1 MKINSILSVFTP
13 KDTKFFQMLKE
24 TSDILV
30 EAGVGLELL
39 FTSSDEEHVKEVC
52 QRIKEQEI
60 KGDKVTSRISKALNN
75 TFITPFDREDIH
87 LLSDI
92 MDDVIDAVN
101 RTAQQVMLYSPEIC
115 PEYFARMASIIREGG
130 EEIQNAIYDLHNLKK
145 NDREIRKNCKRIK
158 KLEEAADSIYEKGIL
173 SLFHEEISTVELIKL
188 KEILFELERSAN
200 IINSTGKIL
209 KTILIKYA

>member
-1 MKINSILSVFTP
+1 MKFNSIFSVFTP
-13 KDTKFFQMLKE
+13 KETKFFPMLA
-24 TSDILV
+24 
-30 EAGVGLELL
+30 EAAEIIVDAGACLELL
-39 FTSSDEEHVKEVC
+39 FTSSDKEHVKEIC
-52 QRIKEQEI
+52 QRIKNEEI
-60 KGDKVTSRISKALNN
+60 KGDKVTGRISKALNN

-87 LLSDI
+87 ALSDI
-92 MDDVIDAVN
+92 MDDVIDAIN

-115 PEYFARMASIIREGG
+115 PDYFIHIASIIKEGG
-130 EEIQNAIYDLHNLKK
+130 EEIKAAVSELSNLKK
-145 NDREIRKNCKRIK
+145 YDKSIRKHCKSIK

-188 KEILFELERSAN
+188 KEILSELERSVN